1 MSANGMDESE
11 HEELAHIPIE
21 TLGLSENTI
30 SLLKR
35 VGMTN
40 VSDCVDSLRRWGVAE
55 EKVPPGFI
63 QAMDSEVRAKLE
75 ELGYWPTSD

>member
-21 TLGLSENTI
+21 MLGLSENTI

-40 VSDCVDSLRRWGVAE
+40 VRDCAESLQRWGDAMIQ
-55 EKVPPGFI
+55 VPDGWI
-63 QAMDSEVRAKLE
+63 QAMDGEVRAKLV
-75 ELGYWPTSD
+75 ELGYWPTSE